1 MSKADLTKN
10 MLMTICVE
18 NNFSI
23 DIGNL
28 FKEVADKSGASE
40 ILSIMQKIDEHD
52 CFTKILAEKYIKG
65 EATIKDVNS
74 AFLVDFL
81 LAKCVN
87 SCDIIKEII
96 IDNGGFTKFEAER
109 YVKNEATHKELLSA
123 IWQDRLFFE
132 QKNENPE

>member
-10 MLMTICVE
+10 MLMAIYAG
-18 NNFSI
+18 NNLPIAIRKLFEK
-23 DIGNL
+23 IG
-28 FKEVADKSGASE
+28 DKNDASE
-40 ILSIMQKIDEHD
+40 ILSIMQKIGESD

-74 AFLVDFL
+74 AFQVDL
-81 LAKCVN
+81 LLTKGVN
-87 SCDIIKEII
+87 LCDIIKEII
-96 IDNGGFTKFEAER
+96 IDNGGFTKFEAEK
-109 YVKNEATHKELLSA
+109 YLKNEATREDLLSA